1 MKPINFEQNEAKNN
15 FIKKYCFSSTICQRV
30 LTIYL
35 LINSFI
41 AFYLLNENKKL
52 KSLLNYKNIEDKI
65 NDKEQI
71 INKDMIGLEYP
82 EIKFDDIKPS
92 LFSNNN
98 IIPTLYEFI
107 KQLEKKL
114 IYLEK
119 EINVTKLTS
128 FYTARNIYLQKMNVS
143 YDDSK
148 INELHNIINWLV
160 IHKSTQLKGIASDKY
175 LSCKYVK
182 MKLGKDLCEH
192 RIAVYENINDIN
204 FSQLIET
211 GNYVLKITNGCHDN
225 VFIGKNNS
233 DIKSIKKQLEYS
245 FNRYYGLLIPEFFH
259 LYSKKRIILE
269 RLFEPKSDLYEFKI
283 LIVNNQIKMIYV
295 ISFSDSK
302 KKYVFYDSEF
312 NLINKNKSSNIDNF
326 DKSILNE
333 LKVYAIK
340 LSEDFPNFV
349 RVDLYIF
356 RKKIY
361 FSELTFD
368 SNEGLPVFRKY
379 KIINETGLNWKRID

>member
-1 MKPINFEQNEAKNN
+1 
-15 FIKKYCFSSTICQRV
+15 
-30 LTIYL
+30 
-35 LINSFI
+35 
-41 AFYLLNENKKL
+41 
-52 KSLLNYKNIEDKI
+52 
-65 NDKEQI
+65 
-71 INKDMIGLEYP
+71 
-82 EIKFDDIKPS
+82 
-92 LFSNNN
+92 
-98 IIPTLYEFI
+98 
-107 KQLEKKL
+107 
-114 IYLEK
+114 
-119 EINVTKLTS
+119 
-128 FYTARNIYLQKMNVS
+128 MNVS

-295 ISFSDSK
+295 KSFSDSK

>member
-1 MKPINFEQNEAKNN
+1 MKRINFEQNEAKNY

-35 LINSFI
+35 LINSLI

-82 EIKFDDIKPS
+82 EIKFDDIKSS

-211 GNYVLKITNGCHDN
+211 GNYVLKISNGCHDN

-312 NLINKNKSSNIDNF
+312 NLF
-326 DKSILNE
+326 
-333 LKVYAIK
+333 
-340 LSEDFPNFV
+340 
-349 RVDLYIF
+349 
-356 RKKIY
+356 
-361 FSELTFD
+361 
-368 SNEGLPVFRKY
+368 KY
-379 KIINETGLNWKRID
+379 YSK